1 MFTNTHITNLYVFVL
16 DLGTKFS
23 RCKLGEIQ
31 NSMTG
36 YHVCMACSANDVSYQ
51 STTVHCISTVGHDHS
66 AIVPPLSH
74 CATTQRLRHHSAT
87 APPFSYCATIQLLRH
102 HLALRH
108 HVACVPPCG
117 LCATTPP
124 LCVTTRLSGSVP
136 WGLMKR
142 RQIVIKLAPRRD
154 CSEQSPT
161 FIIIDT
167 SLQRR

>member
-87 APPFSYCATIQLLRH
+87 APPFGSA
-102 HLALRH
+102 
-108 HVACVPPCG
+108 PPCG
-117 LCATTPP
+117 LCATM
-124 LCVTTRLSGSVP
+124 
-136 WGLMKR
+136 WLMCHYSATVRHHAPFRKR
-142 RQIVIKLAPRRD
+142 
-154 CSEQSPT
+154 
-161 FIIIDT
+161 
-167 SLQRR
+167 SLGPDEASTDSH